1 MEENDQTMTEVDDQ
15 DSQSQGTPL
24 EGFVARM
31 NNYKIL
37 KQFCTAVNVNSD
49 GNASVYMKANGLKMT
64 VEDAKTF
71 QANAFLD
78 HNIFNE
84 FTYTPEDD
92 VGLNLNI
99 PSILDVLNLFGA
111 KNDYSDL
118 TVQGQDAQG
127 QTVQGQTQTSMF
139 SISPLTSLVLHY
151 GKYGDP
157 FTLWLEEDGLVTRA
171 ALPTRDLE
179 ETLMFDFTKPNLNT
193 KVVLQADPLK
203 ELFNEI
209 DLSGDYLEISVNADR
224 NSFGFTTFGSSGDVF
239 TEVPNDSDM
248 VHSFEC
254 RKTAKAKFPM
264 TMIKYALKSIH
275 MASKVSLR
283 MDQQQIL
290 CLQYLIQFETGQC
303 FLEYFFTPQIETEV
317 ETQSDD

>member
-1 MEENDQTMTEVDDQ
+1 MKYFIFHSRMMEVDDQ
-15 DSQSQGTPL
+15 DSQSQSTPM

-92 VGLNLNI
+92 VGLNLQL
-99 PSILDVLNLFGA
+99 PSILDVLNLFWA
-111 KNDYSDL
+111 QKDSTM
-118 TVQGQDAQG
+118 TVQGPS
-127 QTVQGQTQTSMF
+127 TESSIF
-139 SISPLTSLVLHY
+139 STSPLTSLVLHY

-157 FTLWLEEDGLVTRA
+157 FTLWLEEEGLVTRA
-171 ALPTRDLE
+171 ELPTRDLE

-193 KVVLQADPLK
+193 KVVLQAEPLK

-209 DLSGDYLEISVNADR
+209 DLTGEYLEINVNADR
-224 NSFGFTTFGSSGDVF
+224 NSFGFTTFGSSGDVA
-239 TEVPNDSDM
+239 TEVPSDSEM

-254 RKTAKAKFPM
+254 KKTAKAKFPM
-264 TMIKYALKSIH
+264 HMIKYALKSIH

-283 MDQQQIL
+283 MDKQQIL
-290 CLQYLIQFETGQC
+290 CLQYLIQFESGQC
-303 FLEYFFTPQIETEV
+303 FLEYFFTPQIESEV
-317 ETQSDD
+317 ETQVED